1 MIIELCGMPAAGK
14 TTMARRLADGLREC
28 GHEVELISSY
38 RPMEADKSVGP
49 VASSVRRLARPLRE
63 TLAAIGEVMSGERH
77 DHFIGELLQLLP
89 PPNMFSSMRMSQYLL
104 RLLLSWERTSR
115 SRHVALFDQGFIQ
128 GLASLMVMTKSVEP
142 AAIEQAVLRIP
153 KPDLLIRIH
162 ASEELLKA
170 RLCKRRQ
177 RQSRFERLLELDLAS
192 NLRFGPALDV
202 LCAIFN
208 RQVAPVIPV
217 HTDDAVSYTAALAR
231 IRREAED
238 ARLTISDDTDVVASA
253 HLSQV

>member
-1 MIIELCGMPAAGK
+1 MIVELCGMPAAGK
-14 TTMARRLADGLREC
+14 TTMARRFADGLREY
-28 GHEVELISSY
+28 GHQVELISSY
-38 RPMEADKSVGP
+38 RPTEADKNLGP
-49 VASSVRRLARPLRE
+49 VASSMRRLTRPLRE
-63 TLAAIGEVMSGERH
+63 TLAAIGEVMSGEHH

-89 PPNMFSSMRMSQYLL
+89 PPNIFSAMRMRQYLL

-115 SRHVALFDQGFIQ
+115 SRHIALFDQGFMQ
-128 GLASLMVMTKSVEP
+128 GVASLMVLTKSVEP
-142 AAIEQAVLRIP
+142 TAIERAVSRIP

-170 RLCKRRQ
+170 RLHKRRQ
-177 RQSRFERLLELDLAS
+177 RQSRFERLLELDLTS

-202 LCAIFN
+202 LCASFN

-217 HTDDAVSYTAALAR
+217 QTDNAVSYAAALAR

-253 HLSQV
+253 HLSKV

>member
-38 RPMEADKSVGP
+38 RPMEADKNVGP
-49 VASSVRRLARPLRE
+49 VASGVRRLARPLRE

-77 DHFIGELLQLLP
+77 DHFIGELLRLLP
-89 PPNMFSSMRMSQYLL
+89 PPNVFSSVRIKQYLL
-104 RLLLSWERTSR
+104 RLLMSWERASG
-115 SRHVALFDQGFIQ
+115 SRHIALFDQGFIQ
-128 GLASLMVMTKSVEP
+128 GLASLMVMTKSVDP
-142 AAIEQAVLRIP
+142 TAIEQAVSRIP

-170 RLCKRRQ
+170 RLHKRRQ
-177 RQSRFERLLELDLAS
+177 LQSRFERLLELDLRS

-202 LCAIFN
+202 LCASFN
-208 RQVAPVIPV
+208 RQVAPVIAIQ
-217 HTDDAVSYTAALAR
+217 TGDTVSYAAALAR
-231 IRREAED
+231 IRREAERG
-238 ARLTISDDTDVVASA
+238 RLTIADNAEVTDSV
-253 HLSQV
+253 HLSQA